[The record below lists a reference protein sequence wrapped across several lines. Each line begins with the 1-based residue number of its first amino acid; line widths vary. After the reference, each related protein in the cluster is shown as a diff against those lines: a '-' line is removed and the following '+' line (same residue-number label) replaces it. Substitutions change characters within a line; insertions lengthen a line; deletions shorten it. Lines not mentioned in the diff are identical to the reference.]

1 MESRN
6 QAQRI
11 YYILKKMINN
21 PESLIA
27 GIASEVED
35 MEAYLASEIACLD
48 EEIEVHMQEYNAC
61 RSDLRTLFYE
71 DIVALVARRQT
82 LLDELN
88 QTVEDAAQ
96 ALDLLQL
103 LINACRDKVDEVQ
116 NSIPEPLDVNIQEPE
131 SVDID

>member
-1 MESRN
+1 
-6 QAQRI
+6 
-11 YYILKKMINN
+11 MINN

-48 EEIEVHMQEYNAC
+48 EEIEVHMHEYNAC

-131 SVDID
+131 SIYEDDR